1 MQTQEPMTEMQKL
14 VNVLSSFPEDQQ
26 EALAA
31 YYRAEAE
38 HIRDVEEQ
46 LDKLT
51 PEQTEQLRRMIQEG
65 IDSGPAGPVDF
76 EEIKRR
82 GRERLATEAGNA

>member
-1 MQTQEPMTEMQKL
+1 MQTQQPMTEIEKL
-14 VNVLSSFPEDQQ
+14 VDVLSSFPEEQQ

-46 LDKLT
+46 LDNLR
-51 PEQTEQLRRMIQEG
+51 PEQTEQLRQMIQAG
-65 IDSGPAGPVDF
+65 IDSGPAGPGDF
-76 EEIKRR
+76 EEI
-82 GRERLATEAGNA
+82 

>member
-1 MQTQEPMTEMQKL
+1 MQTQEPMTEIQKL
-14 VNVLSSFPEDQQ
+14 VNVLSSFPEEQQ

-38 HIRDVEEQ
+38 HIRNVEER
-46 LDKLT
+46 LDNLT
-51 PEQTEQLRRMIQEG
+51 PVQTEQLRQMIQEG
-65 IDSGPAGPVDF
+65 IDSGPARPVDF

-82 GRERLATEAGNA
+82 GRERLASKSE

>member
-1 MQTQEPMTEMQKL
+1 MQTQQPMTEIEKL
-14 VNVLSSFPEDQQ
+14 VDVLSSFPEEQQ

-46 LDKLT
+46 LDNLR
-51 PEQTEQLRRMIQEG
+51 PEQTEQLRQMIQAG
-65 IDSGPAGPVDF
+65 IDSGPAGAVDF

-82 GRERLATEAGNA
+82 GRQRLATEGGNA